1 MEKTIQI
8 LAGTMILSSV
18 ALAYWV
24 SPHWVWLSALV
35 GANLLQSAFT
45 GLCPAELILRKPG
58 IGKGGGKCCG

>member
-8 LAGTMILSSV
+8 LAGTMILSSL

-24 SPHWVWLSALV
+24 SPHWVWLSALL

-45 GLCPAELILRKPG
+45 GLCPAELVLRKLG